1 MKKIILISFLFF
13 LSCGKNKPEMAS
25 IEIMAYYYNFDDNQ
39 EYRIS
44 PILYS
49 IIDKNGNLQTIRKM
63 PSSDSKF
70 YYSENNDELL
80 NKIILET
87 ENKSEKDYEIKFD
100 STSTKIYC
108 GPIIRFRIKKSNG
121 KELSFLVDNYSDS
134 NIKFLNFVT
143 LYNKLSSDTLSQL
156 KNRNEIKKLLISQKI
171 YKEFSFKK
179 DLTNLPPTPP
189 IAPKIDEIK
198 FVKGKNY

>member
-1 MKKIILISFLFF
+1 MKKIILISFLLF
-13 LSCGKNKPEMAS
+13 LSCGKKPKIAS

-63 PSSDSKF
+63 PSSNSKF
-70 YYSENNDELL
+70 YYSEINDELL
-80 NKIILET
+80 NKIMLES

-108 GPIIRFRIKKSNG
+108 GPIIRFRIKKTNG
-121 KELSFLVDNYSDS
+121 KELSFLIDNYSDS
-134 NIKFLNFVT
+134 NIKFLNFVA
-143 LYNKLSSDTLSQL
+143 LYNKLSCDTLSQL
-156 KNRNEIKKLLISQKI
+156 KNKNEIKKLLINQMS

-179 DLTNLPPTPP
+179 DSSNLPPPP
-189 IAPKIDEIK
+189 SPAPKIDEIK